1 MYGASMLGELV
12 RSTDNSLACEP
23 FQKAVVQPAHGLPP
37 VLLAERGGQHAS
49 CQAYCYVPCDA
60 RQIDRAD
67 VLLQDATL
75 LRRPTMLRKLASRV
89 FSSMTTL

>member
-37 VLLAERGGQHAS
+37 VLLAERGGHHVKPTAMVPVMPNKLTVMM
-49 CQAYCYVPCDA
+49 CYS
-60 RQIDRAD
+60 RM
-67 VLLQDATL
+67 LLY
-75 LRRPTMLRKLASRV
+75 
-89 FSSMTTL
+89 